1 MSILQKLIY
10 KKKKKQLI
18 YRFTAVPIKIS
29 AIFSSETDKVILKF
43 LWKGK
48 EPFSIFLG
56 ISFVSLLHRIFF
68 YIPHLPLSWFTSYF
82 GQRKISNSFL
92 RKLHREI
99 KFLKVHKFESI
110 IYLYIQLVY
119 VQNHFHYKFSN
130 LHSITFCFILMILK
144 VLKPFCF
151 YFLILW
157 KPEV

>member
-1 MSILQKLIY
+1 M
-10 KKKKKQLI
+10 I

-56 ISFVSLLHRIFF
+56 ISFVSLSFCIF
-68 YIPHLPLSWFTSYF
+68 LSTS
-82 GQRKISNSFL
+82 SSFL
-92 RKLHREI
+92 VYFLLWVEKNLQTLPEKTAQREI
-99 KFLKVHKFESI
+99 KFLKVHKFEYHLLIHLACICLES
-110 IYLYIQLVY
+110 L
-119 VQNHFHYKFSN
+119 HYKFSN

-157 KPEV
+157 KPEVLNFTLFPVF